1 MMRCTQCGRIT
12 GHCEEDEGVIMNN
25 GDVLCIRCY
34 EQYCKEHGIFDD
46 TMFDE
51 SRRDEFLK
59 AE

>member
-1 MMRCTQCGRIT
+1 M
-12 GHCEEDEGVIMNN
+12 DN